1 MAPSASV
8 TLALLLL
15 QFGVVENSHKHL
27 HEDHYIGQQHNS
39 EHDMHVLLGDQDTE
53 DLKKLS
59 PAEQRKKMME
69 IVKKIDTNADNLLSA
84 GNFMFP
90 PIFGNM

>member
-1 MAPSASV
+1 
-8 TLALLLL
+8 
-15 QFGVVENSHKHL
+15 
-27 HEDHYIGQQHNS
+27 
-39 EHDMHVLLGDQDTE
+39 
-53 DLKKLS
+53 
-59 PAEQRKKMME
+59 MME